1 MKIPSKKTGTG
12 ILIAAIVGVAGLA
25 ADAGGAAAAGVEEF
39 YKGRQLKM
47 IIRSSPGGGYDTYAR
62 LLAQHIGRHIPGGPR
77 MIAINMPGGGGIRA
91 ANYVANIAPKDGS
104 ILTIMSRGL
113 PMYQAMGGK
122 KFKGDVRKFNW
133 ICDLSDSNP
142 LLVTWHG
149 SPTKTIQ
156 DAMKRETILGATGAG
171 SISVQIPVAYN
182 RLLGTKLKIIFGYK
196 GGSSVNLAIE
206 RGEVEG
212 RATNN
217 LASWKSTHP
226 LWIKEKKLNLL
237 MQLGLKKDKELP
249 DVPLLKDL
257 VKGDPEK
264 EKVAHFLSLA
274 YAVGR
279 PIATGSGV
287 PAERVA
293 ALRKACGATMT
304 DAKFLEEAKGQR
316 AEIGY
321 LPGEEVQ
328 KIITEIVDAP
338 KSLIETV
345 KVYMKPRGREA
356 DKRKEKLVK
365 VSATV
370 TAVKRKG
377 RAIELKDKS
386 GKTVT
391 TKVHSKRSKIMIG
404 GKKAKR
410 SKIATGMACDL
421 TYEGP
426 GSEAKEITCR

>member
-1 MKIPSKKTGTG
+1 MKISNG
-12 ILIAAIVGVAGLA
+12 INIGLA
-25 ADAGGAAAAGVEEF
+25 AVFGMTALAADPAASASVEEF
-39 YKGRQLKM
+39 YKGRQMKM

-62 LLAQHIGRHIPGGPR
+62 LLAQHVGRHIPGGPK

-113 PMYQAMGGK
+113 PMYQAMGGT
-122 KFKGDVRKFNW
+122 KFKGDVRNFNW

-142 LLVTWHG
+142 LLVTWHK
-149 SPTKTIQ
+149 SPTKTIE
-156 DAMKRETILGATGAG
+156 DAKKRETILGATGAG

-196 GGSSVNLAIE
+196 GGSAVNLAIE

-226 LWIKEKKLNLL
+226 QWIKEKKLNLL

-249 DVPLLKDL
+249 DVPLLTDL
-257 VKGDPEK
+257 AKGDPEK
-264 EKVAHFLSLA
+264 EKVARFLSLA

-279 PIATGSGV
+279 PIATGPGV
-287 PAERVA
+287 PAERVV

-304 DAKFLEEAKGQR
+304 DPKFLEEARGQR

-328 KIITEIVDAP
+328 KIITEIVDSP
-338 KSLIETV
+338 KPLVETV
-345 KVYMKPRGREA
+345 KFYMKPKGKEA
-356 DKRKEKLVK
+356 DKRKVQFVK
-365 VSATV
+365 ASGTV

-377 RAIELKDKS
+377 RSLELQDAS
-386 GKTVT
+386 GKKIT
-391 TKVHSKRSKIMIG
+391 TKVHSKRTKVMIG
-404 GKKAKR
+404 GKKVKR
-410 SKIATGMACDL
+410 SKVTVGLKCTL
-421 TYEGP
+421 TYEGS
-426 GSEAKEITCR
+426 GSESKDITCQ